1 MRSKLAIGIGAALGL
16 LGALPPASADWLVT
30 RDGGRVE
37 TRGSWEVKGR
47 LVLFHSANAADAG
60 GGSLASIRAADVDF
74 EASRKAT
81 EDAQKAAASPAS
93 PVRVLQ
99 KKSVRS
105 FTDKDF
111 RPAVPPAAAPPEG
124 SPEGA
129 PEAAAAAQAAAKQE
143 GKPAA
148 DAPVKAIQV
157 STWDRTNDPD
167 AGYVVIT
174 GVVRNVSQASA
185 TNVKLAVLL
194 EDENGSLLLSSQA
207 SVTASVLMP
216 GEQAG
221 FRAKSWSAV
230 RTAAGHS
237 RYAKCP
243 QSSSV
248 IRRACGRAWATYSEI
263 SLGMKS

>member
-1 MRSKLAIGIGAALGL
+1 MRSKIATVAGVALGL
-16 LGALPPASADWLVT
+16 LGAALPPASADWLVT
-30 RDGGRVE
+30 REGGRIE

-47 LVLFHSANAADAG
+47 LVVFHSANAADAG
-60 GGSLASIRAADVDF
+60 GGSLASIRAADVDL

-81 EDAQKAAASPAS
+81 EDARKAAANPAA
-93 PVRVLQ
+93 PVRVVQ

-111 RPAVPPAAAPPEG
+111 RQAAAQPAAALPAATA
-124 SPEGA
+124 EGA
-129 PEAAAAAQAAAKQE
+129 PET
-143 GKPAA
+143 KPAA
-148 DAPVKAIQV
+148 KDATADPAKAIQV
-157 STWDRTNDPD
+157 STWDRAADPD

-185 TNVKLAVLL
+185 TNVSLAVLL

-221 FRAKSWSAV
+221 FRAAFPGVFSFSNVKFESDSLNLRIGSGTPAGAPTD
-230 RTAAGHS
+230 TAPPAPAG
-237 RYAKCP
+237 R
-243 QSSSV
+243 
-248 IRRACGRAWATYSEI
+248 
-263 SLGMKS
+263 